1 MTIEDLADS
10 LATLSREQ
18 QKQFE
23 RDIRVLWAT
32 GKIDDKEYHK
42 TINEALKSIKTHSE
56 EF

>member
-42 TINEALKSIKTHSE
+42 TINEALKLNKTHSE
-56 EF
+56 GF